1 MLIQN
6 MATIKTS
13 TKIEG
18 TKEKLF
24 LADIM
29 EKEKDVKLDNLLTVL
44 NFENFDIDKIKVL
57 SVIGDEQKE
66 HVKYGNPDNNELFV
80 LAFRDVKDILEFK
93 VKGHIED
100 KKFNI
105 LMDFK
110 NNRIQIKTNSTKKYS
125 NELIE
130 KF

>member
-1 MLIQN
+1 

-24 LADIM
+24 LADIK
-29 EKEKDVKLDNLLTVL
+29 EKEKDIKLDNLLSVL

-57 SVIGDEQKE
+57 SILDGKEKE

-80 LAFRDVKDILEFK
+80 LAFKDVEDVLEFK
-93 VKGHIED
+93 VKGHIEN

-110 NNRIQIKTNSTKKYS
+110 NNTIQLKTTATKKYS

>member
-1 MLIQN
+1 

-24 LADIM
+24 LADIK
-29 EKEKDVKLDNLLTVL
+29 EKEKDIKLDNLLSVL

-57 SVIGDEQKE
+57 SVLNGNEKE

-80 LAFRDVKDILEFK
+80 LAFKDVEDVLEFK
-93 VKGHIED
+93 VKGHIEN

-110 NNRIQIKTNSTKKYS
+110 NNKIQIKTTATKKYS

>member
-1 MLIQN
+1 

-24 LADIM
+24 LADIK
-29 EKEKDVKLDNLLTVL
+29 EKEKDIKLDNLLSVL

-57 SVIGDEQKE
+57 SVLNGNEKE

-80 LAFRDVKDILEFK
+80 LAFKDIEDVLEFK
-93 VKGHIED
+93 VKGHIEN

-110 NNRIQIKTNSTKKYS
+110 NNKIQIKTTATKKYS

>member
-1 MLIQN
+1 

-24 LADIM
+24 LADIK
-29 EKEKDVKLDNLLTVL
+29 EKEKDIKLDNLLSVL

-57 SVIGDEQKE
+57 SVLNGNEKE

-80 LAFRDVKDILEFK
+80 LAFKDVEDVLEFK
-93 VKGHIED
+93 VKGHIENR
-100 KKFNI
+100 KFNI

-110 NNRIQIKTNSTKKYS
+110 NNKIQIKTTATKKYS

>member
-1 MLIQN
+1 

-24 LADIM
+24 LADIK
-29 EKEKDVKLDNLLTVL
+29 EKEKDIKLDNLLSVL

-57 SVIGDEQKE
+57 SVLDGNEKE

-80 LAFRDVKDILEFK
+80 LAFKDVKDVLEFK
-93 VKGHIED
+93 VKGHIEN

-110 NNRIQIKTNSTKKYS
+110 NNKIQIKTTATKKYS